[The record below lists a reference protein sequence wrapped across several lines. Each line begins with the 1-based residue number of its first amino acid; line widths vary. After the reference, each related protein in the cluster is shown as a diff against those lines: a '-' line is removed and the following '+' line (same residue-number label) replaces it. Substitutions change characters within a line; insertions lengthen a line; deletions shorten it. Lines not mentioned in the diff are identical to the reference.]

1 MWPAG
6 ERAGRRRARGGG
18 SLELSAAPV
27 CPQAVAA
34 QVKPLN
40 DGGGQPPQL
49 SPFPALSPAA
59 LSAIL
64 TPSGSGFR
72 VDFGAAL
79 QVSGAH
85 RKRPK
90 APHVHNPYL
99 HAQPASAWPD
109 IPQWSPR
116 GQGYWVGVRA
126 RGRRGDR
133 EGGLVG
139 GWRRRGRGAVCG
151 RALSSAAYLGVGA
164 AAIARRHAT
173 AGGGGA
179 SGLRP
184 LAASVRR
191 ACARPPPPSLT
202 PLPLPV
208 TLGSCPSIRLLYAGQ
223 PTMPPCA
230 HLAACLPP
238 TAHDARSSKVE
249 HEETSCCRF
258 FRRPK
263 RRDSRDG
270 GFCFAGCVLGST
282 KGVSPQPVVRGD
294 LALLF
299 RAAARSRSW
308 RFACTAAL
316 GSPHRDRELLRE
328 RPARRAPQ
336 PVSRASRWRDRARGA
351 SRPGQRR
358 VEQRGSPRE
367 RGAEQRGAGR
377 SPGEG
382 ASLSGSWVL
391 VPAASRTRTPRSTPL
406 GASRGGPQRSPVS
419 LPQLEPLSAIAPLR
433 KLMRARALYAL
444 ALSSTIDTIAIMR

>member
-90 APHVHNPYL
+90 TPHVHNPYL
-99 HAQPASAWPD
+99 HAQPASAWPG

-151 RALSSAAYLGVGA
+151 RALSSAAYVGVGA

-191 ACARPPPPSLT
+191 ACARPSPPPAPKPHSPPPPRHTRL
-202 PLPLPV
+202 LPLHPSVVRGTTNNAPV
-208 TLGSCPSIRLLYAGQ
+208 CSPRCLFTADRPRRAQLKSRARGNVVLPL
-223 PTMPPCA
+223 
-230 HLAACLPP
+230 LPP
-238 TAHDARSSKVE
+238 T
-249 HEETSCCRF
+249 
-258 FRRPK
+258 
-263 RRDSRDG
+263 
-270 GFCFAGCVLGST
+270 
-282 KGVSPQPVVRGD
+282 Q
-294 LALLF
+294 
-299 RAAARSRSW
+299 
-308 RFACTAAL
+308 
-316 GSPHRDRELLRE
+316 
-328 RPARRAPQ
+328 
-336 PVSRASRWRDRARGA
+336 ASRF
-351 SRPGQRR
+351 P
-358 VEQRGSPRE
+358 
-367 RGAEQRGAGR
+367 
-377 SPGEG
+377 
-382 ASLSGSWVL
+382 
-391 VPAASRTRTPRSTPL
+391 
-406 GASRGGPQRSPVS
+406 
-419 LPQLEPLSAIAPLR
+419 
-433 KLMRARALYAL
+433 
-444 ALSSTIDTIAIMR
+444 

>member
-1 MWPAG
+1 M
-6 ERAGRRRARGGG
+6 
-18 SLELSAAPV
+18 ELSAAPV

-99 HAQPASAWPD
+99 HAQPASAWPG

-151 RALSSAAYLGVGA
+151 RALSSAAYVGVGA

-191 ACARPPPPSLT
+191 ACARPSPPSAPKPHSPPPPRHTRL
-202 PLPLPV
+202 LPLH
-208 TLGSCPSIRLLYAGQ
+208 PS
-223 PTMPPCA
+223 
-230 HLAACLPP
+230 
-238 TAHDARSSKVE
+238 
-249 HEETSCCRF
+249 
-258 FRRPK
+258 
-263 RRDSRDG
+263 
-270 GFCFAGCVLGST
+270 
-282 KGVSPQPVVRGD
+282 VVRGTTNN
-294 LALLF
+294 APVCSPRCLF
-299 RAAARSRSW
+299 
-308 RFACTAAL
+308 TA
-316 GSPHRDRELLRE
+316 DR
-328 RPARRAPQ
+328 PRRAQ
-336 PVSRASRWRDRARGA
+336 LKSRA
-351 SRPGQRR
+351 
-358 VEQRGSPRE
+358 
-367 RGAEQRGAGR
+367 
-377 SPGEG
+377 
-382 ASLSGSWVL
+382 
-391 VPAASRTRTPRSTPL
+391 
-406 GASRGGPQRSPVS
+406 
-419 LPQLEPLSAIAPLR
+419 
-433 KLMRARALYAL
+433 
-444 ALSSTIDTIAIMR
+444 